1 MYIERLQIEEGF
13 LNGLDV
19 NLTTGLNVIIGARG
33 TGKTSLIELIRF
45 CLDVK
50 GSVQDSAKKSREHA
64 LSILGSGQVN
74 LTLSTNGQQIM
85 ISRTASDAIPRS
97 SGIYNKPIIFSQTE
111 IETIGLE
118 ASGRLQLIDS
128 FIPIQLTNDTEEQK
142 LIANIVSLTTE
153 AASIRKE
160 VEEMESSLLSSANVE
175 SELKNVIDEETTVS
189 QGSQIIQ
196 AKAIALQKLS
206 ENISSAASNQA
217 VVTRAQTEVYS
228 WYEKIKTAFEY
239 PINSQNDASNIL
251 NSYLQETTTARNS
264 LQGAHDLI
272 AQVWH
277 SLESNKKSIE
287 AKKLQDEA
295 EARELRVQIESL
307 QEGAGN
313 VMRKGQE
320 LREKKARRD
329 STMNHHSNRKIVLTR
344 ILEKRSEELECLEK
358 LRYAR
363 FSERYGVIQQLN
375 TSLAPTIRLGIKRN
389 GQQNQYS
396 SLLADLLRGS
406 GLRYG
411 DLVPILASTVS
422 PRILLEAVENFDVNL
437 ISSISSISADRVSRI
452 LSHLRAIDLSTLG
465 TLDIEDEVSMALL
478 DGCNYKDISMLSTG
492 QRCTVVLPIVL
503 SHKERIVIVDQPE
516 DHIDN
521 AFIANTLIQAI
532 LSRDSTSQIL
542 FSTHNPNIPVL
553 GNADNVIHLAS
564 DGKKGYVDTI
574 GKLNHEQVVESISTV
589 MEGGTQAFA
598 KRSDFYSQ
606 FPL

>member
-13 LNGLDV
+13 LNGLDI

-50 GSVQDSAKKSREHA
+50 GSVQDSVKKSREHA

-74 LTLSTNGQQIM
+74 LTLSTNDQKVM
-85 ISRTASDAIPRS
+85 ISRTASDATPRS

-128 FIPIQLTNDTEEQK
+128 FIPVQLTNETEEQK
-142 LIANIVSLTTE
+142 LIANIASLTTE

-160 VEEMESSLLSSANVE
+160 IEEMESSLLCSANVE

-206 ENISSAASNQA
+206 ENISFATSNQA
-217 VVTRAQTEVYS
+217 SVMRAQTEVYS
-228 WYEKIKTAFEY
+228 WYEKIKVAFEY
-239 PINSQNDASNIL
+239 PINSQNDTLNIL
-251 NSYLQETTTARNS
+251 NNYLTETTNVRNS
-264 LQGAHDLI
+264 LQTAHNLI
-272 AQVWH
+272 VQVWH
-277 SLESNKKSIE
+277 SLESNKITIE
-287 AKKLQDEA
+287 AKKLQDES

-307 QEGAGN
+307 QEGTGN
-313 VMRKGQE
+313 IMRKGQE

-329 STMNHHSNRKIVLTR
+329 STMNHYSNRKNILTR
-344 ILEKRSEELECLEK
+344 ILERRSEELENLEK
-358 LRYAR
+358 LRCAR
-363 FSERYGVIQQLN
+363 FSERYSVIQQLN

-389 GQQNQYS
+389 GQQSQYS
-396 SLLADLLRGS
+396 SFLADLLRGS
-406 GLRYG
+406 GLRYS

-422 PRILLEAVENFDVNL
+422 PRILLEAVENFDVDL
-437 ISSISSISADRVSRI
+437 ISSISNISGDRVSRI
-452 LSHLRAIDLSTLG
+452 LSHLRATDLGTLG

-503 SHKERIVIVDQPE
+503 SHKHRIVIVDQPE

-564 DGKKGYVDTI
+564 DGKRGYVETI
-574 GKLNHEQVVESISTV
+574 GKLNHKQIVESISTV

-598 KRSDFYSQ
+598 KRSNFYSQ